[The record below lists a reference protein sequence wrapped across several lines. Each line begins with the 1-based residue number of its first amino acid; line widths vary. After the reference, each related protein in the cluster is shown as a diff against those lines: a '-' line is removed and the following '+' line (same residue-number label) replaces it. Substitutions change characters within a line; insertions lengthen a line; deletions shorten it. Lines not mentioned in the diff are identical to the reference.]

1 MYIIMMMIIVCYM
14 NIITMM
20 INIYIYRY
28 MQRAVMYEL
37 KGKDGG
43 EKALTLIDFSVVC
56 VCMVYNYRSIDRS
69 IVRSPGGGGGG
80 GFRA

>member
-1 MYIIMMMIIVCYM
+1 
-14 NIITMM
+14 
-20 INIYIYRY
+20 

-80 GFRA
+80 GFMV